1 MIANRNAE
9 REYKYK
15 QIYQQIKNQILSG
28 IYKPQE
34 KLPSKRQLAEQSGVS
49 TNSVIVA
56 LDQLLAEGYIYS
68 VERKGYFVED
78 ITLYVADE
86 KEVKPLPK
94 HLKETRILSSD
105 IISFSHMSANMDL
118 FPSKEWLK
126 CEQKALKTFHHELSF
141 MSHNQGPIE
150 VRQTLAQYISF
161 NRGVRC
167 EPEQIIFHSSSQALV
182 SQLLELCGDNK
193 SIALENPGYARYY
206 ELIQRKG
213 WKVHTVPLDESGF
226 QIEAIQHKDIG
237 LLYTT
242 PSHQFPTG
250 IIMPVSRRFEL
261 LNWANGK
268 EGRYIIEDDY
278 DSEFKYGT
286 SNIPSLQSLDRNN
299 RTIYTGTFSKTLFPG
314 IRISYMVLPPEL
326 LEVYREKFDY
336 LLPQCNTL
344 NLYTLLYFIKDGYY
358 QKHLRKMTHHFEAM
372 RQKLIKELKRTFQ
385 NDINI
390 LDVPAGLHFLVK
402 IKTTRDYEEITAR
415 AEKARIHFFNIKR
428 FSLSEIQ
435 EPADEH
441 SFIIGFASLKEEE
454 MKEAVQRLFTTIKG
468 S

>member
-1 MIANRNAE
+1 MIVKQNAE

-28 IYKPQE
+28 IYKPKE
-34 KLPSKRQLAEQSGVS
+34 KLPSKRQLAEQLGVS
-49 TNSVIVA
+49 TNSVVVA

-78 ITLYVADE
+78 ITLYLADD

-94 HLKETRILSSD
+94 HLKETRIFSSD

-118 FPSKEWLK
+118 FPCKEWLK
-126 CEQKALKTFHHELSF
+126 CEQKAMKAFHHELSF
-141 MSHNQGPIE
+141 MSHNQGPFE

-213 WKVHTVPLDESGF
+213 WKVHTVPLDDSGF

-261 LNWANGK
+261 LNWANAK

-372 RQKLIKELKRTFQ
+372 RQKLIKELKNAFQ

-402 IKTTRDYEEITAR
+402 IKTTRDYEEIATR
-415 AEKARIHFFNIKR
+415 AEKARIHFYNIKR
-428 FSLSEIQ
+428 FSLSEMK
-435 EPADEH
+435 EAAEEH

-454 MKEAVQRLFTTIKG
+454 IREAVQRLYTTIKG
-468 S
+468 